1 MQTQCIPEQYE
12 FSGIERRRVVAGFDG
27 GQVTSEAGALLLKQT
42 DEVIKLTERVAGCF
56 IDGRKP
62 WLVEHTVKT
71 LVGQRIFAI
80 ALGYED
86 LNDHDELRKD
96 PLFGVLAGKLEA
108 TRTDCEAV
116 AGKSTLNRLELHPRA
131 GSSVYHKIILKEELM
146 ERLFV
151 ELFLD
156 SHPQPPE
163 QIVLDLDATDAPL
176 HGEQEDRFFHGY
188 YDQYCYL
195 PLYIFCGRQLL
206 CAKLRPANIDGSAGS
221 VEELERIVGQVR
233 ARWPTVRIILR
244 ADSGFCREGL
254 MSWCEERGIH
264 YVFGLARNA
273 RLQRAIGAELQ
284 EALRQAKETGHSARL
299 FKELTYCT
307 RKTWSRSRRVV
318 AKAEATAK
326 GENPRFIVTSL
337 SIAEY
342 AAQALYE
349 EFYCARGE
357 MENRIKE
364 CQLDMF
370 ADRLSANMFRV
381 NQLRLWFASLAYVL
395 METLRRLGLGAT
407 QLARATVGSIRLK
420 MLKIGALIS
429 ISVRRVKL
437 ALSSG
442 FPYKS
447 EFQAAYTALH
457 ALSAAAR

>member
-1 MQTQCIPEQYE
+1 MRAQCNAEQYE
-12 FSGIERRRVVAGFDG
+12 FSGVERRRVVAGFDG
-27 GQVTSEAGALLLKQT
+27 GQVSSDAGALLLKQT
-42 DEVIKLTERVAGCF
+42 EEVLGLSQRVAGCF
-56 IDGRKP
+56 LDRRKP
-62 WLVEHTVKT
+62 WLIEHTVKT
-71 LVGQRIFAI
+71 LVAQRVFAI

-86 LNDHDELRKD
+86 LNDHDQLRKD
-96 PLFGVLAGKLEA
+96 PLFGVLAGKLQA
-108 TRTDCEAV
+108 QRGDCEAV

-131 GSSVYHKIILKEELM
+131 GTSVYHKITLDEDALH
-146 ERLFV
+146 RLFV

-156 SHPQPPE
+156 SHEQPPE

-221 VEELERIVGQVR
+221 IEELERIVGQIR
-233 ARWPTVRIILR
+233 ERWTGTRIILR
-244 ADSGFCREGL
+244 ADSGFCREAL
-254 MSWCEERGIH
+254 MSWCEQRGID

-284 EALRQAKETGHSARL
+284 QALRQAKETNHAARL
-299 FKELTYCT
+299 FKELIYRT
-307 RKTWSRSRRVV
+307 RSSWSRSRRVV
-318 AKAEATAK
+318 AKAEATTL

-337 SIAEY
+337 GSLEY
-342 AAQALYE
+342 EARRLYE
-349 EFYCARGE
+349 DFYCARGE

-370 ADRLSANMFRV
+370 ADRLSANLFRV
-381 NQLRLWFASLAYVL
+381 NQLRLWFASLAYTLV
-395 METLRRLGLGAT
+395 ETLRRLGLGAT
-407 QLARATVGSIRLK
+407 QFAQATVGSIRLK
-420 MLKIGALIS
+420 LLKIGAVIN

-442 FPYKS
+442 FPYQA
-447 EFQAAYTALH
+447 EFHAAYTALH
-457 ALSAAAR
+457 ARCAAAR